1 LLGIPVVAADQQEA
15 AYGTA
20 LLALRAAAEPAQT

>member
-1 LLGIPVVAADQQEA
+1 VVAAGHQEA

-20 LLALRAAAEPAQT
+20 LLALRAGAHATQP